1 MSITRKPKVRFS
13 HMGITV
19 TDIAAMETFYTEILG
34 MLVTDRGNALGI
46 DVIFMSSDP
55 SDHHQVV
62 LATGRPAEMPANTAN
77 AMFGPC
83 INQIS
88 FDLGSLANLR
98 VMYDRLLAAGYKGEA
113 MTCFNHGT
121 GWSVYFADP
130 EGNNIELFV
139 DSEWYI
145 PQPHGVPFDFASTDA
160 EILAATE
167 AMCLAHESFMPM
179 PAWRELIGAK
189 MNQSRQIG

>member
-1 MSITRKPKVRFS
+1 MPIVRNPKVRFS

-19 TDIAAMETFYTEILG
+19 TDMAVMEKFYTQMLG
-34 MLVTDRGNALGI
+34 MVVTDRGNALGI

-62 LATGRPAEMPANTAN
+62 LATGRPADMPANTAN

-88 FDLGSLANLR
+88 FDLGTLADLR
-98 VMYDRLLAAGYKGEA
+98 AMHERLLASGYKDAE
-113 MTCFNHGT
+113 MTLFSHGT
-121 GWSVYFADP
+121 AWSIYFADP

-145 PQPHGVPFDFASTDA
+145 PQPHGVPFDFASTDE
-160 EILAATE
+160 EILADAQ
-167 AMCLAHESFMPM
+167 AMCLANEHFMPM
-179 PAWRELIGAK
+179 PAWREMIGAK
-189 MNQSRQIG
+189 MIQRR